1 VVLDTR
7 DAPYPWIPESAP
19 ATGWRLRGSASYTIG
34 AGDNDGAG
42 DTRFAR
48 WGASAERLFDLFHG
62 TRVLILRAP
71 DTLHRVLALDV
82 LVSVLIMLLTL
93 LSFQQG
99 VSYYIDAAIG
109 LALLS
114 FTATL
119 VAARH
124 VLRGRPFR

>member
-1 VVLDTR
+1 MPEIVTTIAVL
-7 DAPYPWIPESAP
+7 W
-19 ATGWRLRGSASYTIG
+19 ATLLLV
-34 AGDNDGAG
+34 AGG
-42 DTRFAR
+42 
-48 WGASAERLFDLFHG
+48 
-62 TRVLILRAP
+62 VLILRAP

-82 LVSVLIMLLTL
+82 LVSVLILLLTL